1 MRFSRRGWAVVAAL
15 AIVAMVVQ
23 VSEAQQGGRRGRGG
37 RGFGGPPSSASLL
50 RFKEVQD
57 ALKLTDEQKS
67 KIEKIND
74 DMQQEIRKARR
85 DSGGFEKIQQLV
97 ADESAKVNGV
107 LDAGQQKRLMGI
119 LVQVNGAAAAL
130 DPAVA
135 KELNVTDDQKKQL
148 EELHEKNRETMR
160 EAMRD
165 ALDQAGDRAA
175 IREKMQKLRDEAH
188 QKMMAVLTS
197 DQQTQLDS
205 LKGEKVDIDMS
216 QLRGFGGRG
225 GQGNRGDRPR
235 RGRGSPQSNSDDSN
249 N

>member
-1 MRFSRRGWAVVAAL
+1 VAAL

-37 RGFGGPPSSASLL
+37 RGFGMFGGPPSASLL

-74 DMQQEIRKARR
+74 GMRQEIRKAMR
-85 DSGGFEKIQQLV
+85 DGGGPEKMQQLM
-97 ADESAKVNGV
+97 ADSSAKVNEV
-107 LDAGQQKRLMGI
+107 LDEGQQKRLMGI
-119 LVQVNGAAAAL
+119 MIQVNGAAAAL

-188 QKMMAVLTS
+188 QKMIAVLTS
-197 DQQTQLDS
+197 DQQTQLES

-235 RGRGSPQSNSDDSN
+235 RGRGNPQSNSDDSN